1 MRGPLL
7 NCVYSMQA
15 KVSSLR
21 PTHYE
26 AMRLVD
32 YPQPGQGGDFDD
44 EAPVTLPEKKGE
56 DKSKG
61 GKHTFEL
68 LTYICVHL

>member
-1 MRGPLL
+1 MHGPLL
-7 NCVYSMQA
+7 NRVYSMQA
-15 KVSSLR
+15 KVSR

-26 AMRLVD
+26 AMGLVD
-32 YPQPGQGGDFDD
+32 PSQPGQGGDFDD
-44 EAPVTLPEKKGE
+44 EALVTLPEKKGK

-68 LTYICVHL
+68 LTYICAHL